1 MSDLDKKVQQA
12 TELLPG
18 AGYPKQKSKYKSVA
32 IKAGLVA
39 LAFFISAA
47 TFSARGAFRE
57 SQQVNTNVCSQVAE
71 LIPEKNGVVWKL
83 SKVYFGTPR
92 FKKRAVEWLGG
103 AIRVPTETHDKMQP
117 VGIDPRWE
125 TFGVLQ
131 DYLLQA
137 FPKVHT
143 ALELTKVNT
152 YGLLYEWKG
161 SDASLK
167 PLLLAAHQDVI
178 PVENATLGQWQH
190 EPFSGHF
197 DGEYIWGRGSSDDKH
212 GLIGIMSAVES
223 LLELKFKP
231 TRSVVLAF
239 GIDEEIGGLN
249 GARSLATVMLEKFG
263 PKSFAM
269 LIDEGVGYGPQYGQ
283 IFALPGIAE
292 KGTLHIRIDLASP
305 GGHSSVPPPHTSI
318 GMLAKLLVEIEE
330 NPFEAHLTRG
340 SPTYKTAQCLA
351 EHGPEML
358 PALRKNIRLSQYS
371 DEALRE
377 AEILLLQNPMFKT
390 LVGTTQSINLIQGGI
405 KTNALPEQAWAVV
418 NHRIS
423 TESSLNETTSRQ
435 TDLLRPLAS
444 GFNLSY
450 TAFGASLSEPDV
462 PAYGSLNLS
471 DAWGTGTE
479 PAPVSPTDENA
490 APYDLLS
497 GTIKAAY
504 NSHRGIKGDNNVVVS
519 PGIMPGNTDTRH
531 YWKLTDHI
539 FRYRHVRLGGC
550 LPNNP
555 HTVNEGILISML
567 VMEADNF
574 VEIIRFFTALV
585 LNADESELI

>member
-1 MSDLDKKVQQA
+1 MSDLDKKVQPA

-39 LAFFISAA
+39 FAFFISAA
-47 TFSARGAFRE
+47 TFSARGASRG
-57 SQQVNTNVCSQVAE
+57 SYGVNTDVCSQAAE
-71 LIPEKNGVVWKL
+71 LIPEKNGVIWESSNVRYDTL
-83 SKVYFGTPR
+83 P
-92 FKKRAVEWLGG
+92 FKKRAVKWLGG
-103 AIRVPTETHDKMQP
+103 AIRIPTETYDEMQP

-125 TFGVLQ
+125 IFHVFQ
-131 DYLLQA
+131 DYLLEA
-137 FPKVHT
+137 FPKFHK
-143 ALELTKVNT
+143 ALKLTKVNT

-167 PLLLAAHQDVI
+167 PLLLAAHQGVV

-212 GLIGIMSAVES
+212 GLIGIMSAIES
-223 LLELKFKP
+223 LLELGFKP
-231 TRSVVLAF
+231 TRSVMLAF
-239 GIDEEIGGLN
+239 GFDEEIGGLD
-249 GARSLATVMLEKFG
+249 GARSLAAVLLERFG

-269 LIDEGVGYGPQYGQ
+269 LVDEGIGYGTQYGQ
-283 IFALPGIAE
+283 VFALPGVTE
-292 KGTLHIRIDLASP
+292 KGFLNIQIDLASP

-330 NPFEAHLTRG
+330 NPFEAHLIRG
-340 SPTYKTAQCLA
+340 SPTYKTVQCLA
-351 EHGPEML
+351 EHGSEMPL
-358 PALRKNIRLSQYS
+358 AWREVIRLSQYS

-377 AEILLLQNPMFKT
+377 AEMLLLQNPIIKS
-390 LVGTTQSINLIQGGI
+390 LAGTTQAINLIRGGI

-423 TESSLNETTSRQ
+423 MESSLNETTSRQ

-450 TAFGASLSEPDV
+450 TAFGAFLSEPDV

-471 DAWGTGTE
+471 YAPGASMD
-479 PAPVSPTDENA
+479 PAPVSPTDGGA

-504 NSHRGIKGDNNVVVS
+504 NSHRDIEGDDNIVVS
-519 PGIMPGNTDTRH
+519 PGIMPANTDTRH
-531 YWKLTDHI
+531 YWNLTDHI
-539 FRYRHVRLGGC
+539 FRYRHVRLGGR

-555 HTVNEGILISML
+555 HTVNE

-574 VEIIRFFTALV
+574 IEIIRFFTALV